1 MSDKSKQPTLRR
13 ISWLM
18 WGILA
23 VVIVLLI
30 SAFGQALTLNATL
43 REKVAT
49 LEPLLA
55 EQRRLNTTLEAQLEY
70 VQSDAYVEA
79 WAQEHAG
86 MVRPG
91 ETLVVPL
98 AATPTPTPPPLAVLT
113 PVVTPTPEP
122 FWVQWWQALFGE

>member
-70 VQSDAYVEA
+70 AQSDAYVEA
-79 WAQEHAG
+79 WAQDTPAWF
-86 MVRPG
+86 
-91 ETLVVPL
+91 
-98 AATPTPTPPPLAVLT
+98 AARRLSCAPRCTPTPTPPLCPSLT
-113 PVVTPTPEP
+113 PRRHTDARTLLGSMVAG
-122 FWVQWWQALFGE
+122 ALR